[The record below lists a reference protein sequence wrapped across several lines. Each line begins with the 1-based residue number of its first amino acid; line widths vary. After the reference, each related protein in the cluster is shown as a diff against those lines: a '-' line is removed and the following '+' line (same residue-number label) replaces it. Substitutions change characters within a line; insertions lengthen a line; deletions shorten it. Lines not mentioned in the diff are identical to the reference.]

1 MKGIV
6 KKIELKECQTKDKK
20 NKFRVLE
27 FTCDVTLNDKGEI
40 KTLRGSW
47 GEEYAKKY
55 LAYLG
60 MKSKELI
67 GKEVD
72 CTIAKRQYEKEGET
86 RTINFIKYM
95 NLIDKD
101 GNPIYLPKEEE
112 DLDF

>member
-20 NKFRVLE
+20 NKFKVLE
-27 FTCDVTLNDKGEI
+27 FTCDITMNDKGEI

-47 GEEYAKKY
+47 GEEYARKY
-55 LAYLG
+55 LAYCE

-72 CTIAKRQYEKEGET
+72 CTIAKRQYEVEGET

-95 NLIDKD
+95 NIIDKNGD
-101 GNPIYLPKEEE
+101 SIYLPKDDEEI
-112 DLDF
+112 DF

>member
-20 NKFRVLE
+20 NKFKVLE
-27 FTCDVTLNDKGEI
+27 FTCDVTINDKGEI

-55 LAYLG
+55 LAYLE

-95 NLIDKD
+95 NVIDKD